1 MLSFSTELSDMI
13 RNSSGTMHFFSIK
26 CRMDGCQLPLHLCL
40 DIKLSANFNGVEMK
54 EFASHP
60 SLDLD
65 SGLNIL
71 DVFCSSFRA
80 N

>member
-1 MLSFSTELSDMI
+1 MLNFSTELSDMI
-13 RNSSGTMHFFSIK
+13 RNSSGTMQFFSIK
-26 CRMDGCQLPLHLCL
+26 SRMDGCQFPPHLL
-40 DIKLSANFNGVEMK
+40 LGIKVSVNFNGVEVK

-60 SLDLD
+60 RLDLD